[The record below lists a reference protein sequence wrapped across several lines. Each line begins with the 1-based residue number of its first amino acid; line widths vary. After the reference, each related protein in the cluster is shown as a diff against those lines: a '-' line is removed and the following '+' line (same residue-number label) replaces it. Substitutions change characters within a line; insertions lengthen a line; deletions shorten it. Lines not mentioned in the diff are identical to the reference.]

1 MLEHWVPIYTLV
13 TTHSGEYR
21 SGGLTIL
28 MIQATP
34 AHYIA
39 QYRNGG
45 RYHSLE
51 VGHHPFDGT
60 QKSLFQ
66 RPIYFPVRAVL
77 SDKYNVIYVL
87 TDAIAKCTSKR

>member
-28 MIQATP
+28 MIQAIP

-39 QYRNGG
+39 QYRNEG

-51 VGHHPFDGT
+51 VFETTLLMVHKNLYSNVQFIF
-60 QKSLFQ
+60 LCM
-66 RPIYFPVRAVL
+66 YLVL
-77 SDKYNVIYVL
+77 LCRI
-87 TDAIAKCTSKR
+87 